1 MRENELDLDAIL
13 AEYHAEEQR
22 PAAPAESP
30 APRRRRA
37 ESAPVPREEPIASPA
52 PQQPRRERV
61 VTSGPE
67 QSEERTVQQP
77 RPVQKPR
84 PAPNAERERR
94 PASRK
99 SAGGLRMA
107 IVLAV
112 LLAVLAGMLF
122 WVSREEQQSAAL
134 EPEPLRLELGQAL
147 ENYLDHAATTS
158 YG

>member
-13 AEYHAEEQR
+13 ADFHAEERR
-22 PAAPAESP
+22 PAAPVESP

-37 ESAPVPREEPIASPA
+37 ESAPALREEAPA
-52 PQQPRRERV
+52 AAAPQPRRERFAAPD
-61 VTSGPE
+61 PE
-67 QSEERTVQQP
+67 QSEDRTERLP

-84 PAPNAERERR
+84 PAPKAERERR

-107 IVLAV
+107 VVLAA

-122 WVSREEQQSAAL
+122 WVSREEQKTAAQ
-134 EPEPLRLELGQAL
+134 EPEPIRMELGQAL
-147 ENYLDHAATTS
+147 EDYLDHAATTS

>member
-13 AEYHAEEQR
+13 AEYHAEERR

-61 VTSGPE
+61 VTPGPE

-84 PAPNAERERR
+84 PAPKAERERR

-107 IVLAV
+107 VVLAA

-122 WVSREEQQSAAL
+122 WVSREEQKTAAQ
-134 EPEPLRLELGQAL
+134 EPEPIRMELGQAL
-147 ENYLDHAATTS
+147 EDYLDHAATTS

>member
-22 PAAPAESP
+22 PAAPVESP

-37 ESAPVPREEPIASPA
+37 ESAPVPREEPPA
-52 PQQPRRERV
+52 AADLQPRRERV
-61 VTSGPE
+61 VTPGPE
-67 QSEERTVQQP
+67 ESEDRTERQP
-77 RPVQKPR
+77 RPVQKPK
-84 PAPNAERERR
+84 PAPKAERERR

-107 IVLAV
+107 VVLAGM
-112 LLAVLAGMLF
+112 LAVLAGMLF

-147 ENYLDHAATTS
+147 EDYLDHAATTS

>member
-13 AEYHAEEQR
+13 AEYHAEERR

-37 ESAPVPREEPIASPA
+37 ESAPAPREEAPA
-52 PQQPRRERV
+52 AAAPQPRRERFAAPD
-61 VTSGPE
+61 PE
-67 QSEERTVQQP
+67 RSEDRTERQP

-84 PAPNAERERR
+84 PAPKAERERR

-107 IVLAV
+107 IVLAA

-122 WVSREEQQSAAL
+122 WVSREEQKTAAL

>member
-37 ESAPVPREEPIASPA
+37 ESAPAPREEAPA
-52 PQQPRRERV
+52 AAAPQPRRERFAAPD
-61 VTSGPE
+61 PE
-67 QSEERTVQQP
+67 RSEDRTVRQP

-84 PAPNAERERR
+84 PAPKAERERR

-107 IVLAV
+107 VVLAA

-122 WVSREEQQSAAL
+122 WVSREEQQSAAQ
-134 EPEPLRLELGQAL
+134 EPEPIRMELGQAL
-147 ENYLDHAATTS
+147 EDYLDHAATTS

>member
-13 AEYHAEEQR
+13 AEYHEEERR

-37 ESAPVPREEPIASPA
+37 ESAPVPQEEPIAFPA

-61 VTSGPE
+61 VTPGPE
-67 QSEERTVQQP
+67 ESEERTVQQP

-84 PAPNAERERR
+84 PAPKAERERR

-107 IVLAV
+107 VVLAA

-122 WVSREEQQSAAL
+122 WVSREEQKTAAQ
-134 EPEPLRLELGQAL
+134 EPEPIRMELGQAL
-147 ENYLDHAATTS
+147 EDYLDHAATTS

>member
-13 AEYHAEEQR
+13 AEYHAEERR

-37 ESAPVPREEPIASPA
+37 ESAPVPQEEPIASPA
-52 PQQPRRERV
+52 PQQPQQERIAL
-61 VTSGPE
+61 TA
-67 QSEERTVQQP
+67 ERPAAPRQVQQP

-84 PAPNAERERR
+84 PAPKAERERR

-107 IVLAV
+107 VVLAA

-122 WVSREEQQSAAL
+122 WVSREEQKTAAQ
-134 EPEPLRLELGQAL
+134 EPEPIRMELGQAL

>member
-37 ESAPVPREEPIASPA
+37 ESAPAPREEAPA
-52 PQQPRRERV
+52 AAAPQPRRERFAAPD
-61 VTSGPE
+61 PE
-67 QSEERTVQQP
+67 RSEDRTERL
-77 RPVQKPR
+77 PR
-84 PAPNAERERR
+84 PAQKPKIAAKTERERR

-107 IVLAV
+107 AVLAA

-147 ENYLDHAATTS
+147 EDYLDHAATTS

>member
-13 AEYHAEEQR
+13 AEYHAEERR

-37 ESAPVPREEPIASPA
+37 ESAPVPQEEAPA
-52 PQQPRRERV
+52 AAAPQPRRERFAAPD
-61 VTSGPE
+61 PE
-67 QSEERTVQQP
+67 RSEDRTERQP
-77 RPVQKPR
+77 RPVQKPKI
-84 PAPNAERERR
+84 AAKTERERR

-107 IVLAV
+107 VVLAA

-147 ENYLDHAATTS
+147 EDYLDHAATTS

>member
-37 ESAPVPREEPIASPA
+37 ESAPAPQEEPPA
-52 PQQPRRERV
+52 AAAPQPRRERFAAPD
-61 VTSGPE
+61 PE
-67 QSEERTVQQP
+67 QSEDRTERLP

-84 PAPNAERERR
+84 PAPKAERERR

-99 SAGGLRMA
+99 SAGRLRMA
-107 IVLAV
+107 LVLAA
-112 LLAVLAGMLF
+112 LLAVMAGMLF
-122 WVSREEQQSAAL
+122 WVSREEQKTAAG
-134 EPEPLRLELGQAL
+134 EPEPIRMELGQAL
-147 ENYLDHAATTS
+147 EDYLDHAATTS